1 VSEEKN
7 AGAAYWADEGG
18 IVIELKN
25 VPGYDVNAALEGRVR
40 TVRGYEGNPK
50 FGEQEIAVPGPIKP
64 EQITRVGVV
73 TKRANGIVEIK
84 WIEKKP

>member
-1 VSEEKN
+1 VSQEKN

-50 FGEQEIAVPGPIKP
+50 FGEQEIAVPGP
-64 EQITRVGVV
+64 
-73 TKRANGIVEIK
+73 
-84 WIEKKP
+84 